1 MAVMSVASGLPSSVS
16 QVRVTNISETV
27 HNLLSERE
35 CSIFDKGLSAYHKR
49 RDINAFTEC
58 LAIVLNTNRK
68 RQLLVPIREAF
79 VKPSDV
85 IKFNTLAIRNGLALP
100 IGQSAR
106 KDRSLLGAR
115 KVDIKRDPGA
125 EWGFDVRGGTEQYP
139 GIFVSWVE
147 FGSKAYKEGL
157 KVGDQIHKANDVGFN
172 GVTHYDATQVRTAMQ
187 AGCNY
192 ENCFSEIFVQKGV

>member
-1 MAVMSVASGLPSSVS
+1 MAAMSVASGLLSSAS
-16 QVRVTNISETV
+16 QMQVANISEMV

-35 CSIFDKGLSAYHKR
+35 CSIFDKGLSSYHKR

-100 IGQSAR
+100 TGQSAR
-106 KDRSLLGAR
+106 KDRHLLGAR

-125 EWGFDVRGGTEQYP
+125 EWGFDVRGGTEQCP
-139 GIFVSWVE
+139 GIFVCWVE
-147 FGSKAYKEGL
+147 FGSKAHKAGL
-157 KVGDQIHKANDVGFN
+157 KVGDQIHKANDLGFN
-172 GVTHYDATQVRTAMQ
+172 GITHYDATQVRIA
-187 AGCNY
+187 
-192 ENCFSEIFVQKGV
+192 IQKCLPSTKIACVNFRSKGM

>member
-1 MAVMSVASGLPSSVS
+1 MSVASGGFLASAS
-16 QVRVTNISETV
+16 QVHVANISEMV

-35 CSIFDKGLSAYHKR
+35 CSIFDKGLSSYHKR

-58 LAIVLNTNRK
+58 LAVVLNTNRK

-100 IGQSAR
+100 TGQSAR
-106 KDRSLLGAR
+106 KDRHLLGTR
-115 KVDIKRDPGA
+115 KVVIKRDPGA
-125 EWGFDVRGGTEQYP
+125 EWGFDVRGGTEQCP
-139 GIFVSWVE
+139 GIFVCWVG
-147 FGSKAYKEGL
+147 FGSKASKAGL

-172 GVTHYDATQVRTAMQ
+172 GVTHYDATQVRQAMKI
-187 AGCNY
+187 ASVG
-192 ENCFSEIFVQKGV
+192 FSRG